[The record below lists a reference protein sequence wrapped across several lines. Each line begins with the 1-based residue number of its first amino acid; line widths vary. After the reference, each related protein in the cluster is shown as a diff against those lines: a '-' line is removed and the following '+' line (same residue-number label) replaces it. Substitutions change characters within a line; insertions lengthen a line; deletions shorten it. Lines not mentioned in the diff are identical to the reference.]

1 MFLKSLVIRGF
12 KSFAEKTTLV
22 FEPGITIVVGPN
34 GSGKSNVIDA
44 ISWVLGEQGPRSLR
58 GGKMEDVIFAGSP
71 HRPALGMTEVALT
84 IDNSAGLLPIEFAEV
99 TISRLL
105 FRSGESEYRLNGA
118 ACRLLDIQEVL
129 SDTGVG
135 REQHTIVGQGQLDD
149 VLNADPEQLRGFI
162 EEAAGVGKHRRR
174 KERAG
179 RKIIATEQNIIRL
192 SDLLSEVRRQLRP
205 LREQAD
211 AASRF
216 SRLSEELARTSVV
229 SAARGLAAARAGLG
243 PGGTLDLDAE
253 IQSREVELKA
263 LEARLLEAETRRR
276 EADGRAE
283 SQREAAWSL
292 ARSGERLSAL
302 SRLAEERLRA
312 LEAELAVET
321 EATAHIRV
329 NELRRQLIEVEE
341 SLEEA
346 RIVETAAI
354 GEQDGAGADRQI
366 DLTAAV
372 SELDVLGQIL
382 DERSRQMGELLRSAR
397 SESAQLSDRAETV
410 ARVSS
415 PDSVA
420 AFVERLAIFQAG
432 LPAIES
438 GLETLV
444 EQLEVLVE
452 VHAKAL
458 EAHRAVSEANDDSGG
473 GKSMA
478 KARRTILEE
487 RLASAERALELAIE
501 AVSTVE
507 GRQRQL
513 GEWIRRAGAI
523 GEQARNFGA
532 EVGAWASQA
541 DQAHAASRAVLDD
554 FEAQA
559 QALRI
564 DRADKAEALDD
575 LRSKA
580 REEDL
585 GRTEV
590 KLRARIL
597 EEKIRG
603 EWNTEPDEAVRK
615 FGHRWEFEDPDR
627 LEALEGIER
636 IAAMDD
642 HLLDRRKVR
651 LERELGEIG
660 RVNPLAAQE
669 FEALGEREEY
679 LSGQLMDLR
688 ASRRDL
694 VKIVESVDEKIKDLF
709 VSAFEEVGAQYERL
723 FSVLFP
729 GGRGRLTL
737 TDPADL
743 LNTGVEVE
751 ARPGGK
757 NIKRL
762 SLLSGGERALS
773 ALAVLFAI
781 FRARPS
787 PFYILDEVEAAL
799 DDVNLHRFLG
809 LLNEFRDSSQ
819 LLVVTHQKRTMEV
832 ADVLYGVSIGRDG
845 ASRVISER
853 MAAHA
858 AEFENSP
865 TANS

>member
-1 MFLKSLVIRGF
+1 
-12 KSFAEKTTLV
+12 
-22 FEPGITIVVGPN
+22 
-34 GSGKSNVIDA
+34 
-44 ISWVLGEQGPRSLR
+44 
-58 GGKMEDVIFAGSP
+58 MEDVIFAGSQ
-71 HRPALGMTEVALT
+71 HRPALGMAEVALT
-84 IDNSAGLLPIEFAEV
+84 IDNSAGLLPIEFTEV

-174 KERAG
+174 KERAR
-179 RKIIATEQNIIRL
+179 RKILATEQNIIRL

-211 AASRF
+211 AATRF
-216 SRLSEELARTSVV
+216 SRISEELGRTALV
-229 SAARGLAAARAGLG
+229 SAARGLCAARAGLG
-243 PGGTLDLDAE
+243 PGGTIDLDFE
-253 IQSREVELKA
+253 IQSRETGLKA
-263 LEARLLEAETRRR
+263 LEARLLAAEATRNS
-276 EADGRAE
+276 AFQRAE
-283 SQREAAWSL
+283 GHREAAWSL
-292 ARSGERLSAL
+292 ARSSERLSAL
-302 SRLAEERLRA
+302 SRLAEERRRA

-329 NELRRQLIEVEE
+329 NELRRQLIEMGEDLE
-341 SLEEA
+341 SA
-346 RIVETAAI
+346 RQAEETAA
-354 GEQDGAGADRQI
+354 GEQEGSDADGRDGVRALIA
-366 DLTAAV
+366 
-372 SELDVLGQIL
+372 ELDVLGKAL
-382 DERSRQMGELLRSAR
+382 DDRSKQMGGLLHRVR
-397 SESAQLSDRAETV
+397 SESADLGEQAEVV
-410 ARVSS
+410 ARDLS

-420 AFVERLAIFQAG
+420 VFADRLGVFQAG

-438 GLETLV
+438 AIAALS
-444 EQLEVLVE
+444 EQLDALIK

-458 EAHRAVSEANDDSGG
+458 EAHDTVSEAHDDSGG
-473 GKSMA
+473 GRSMA
-478 KARRTILEE
+478 KARRTVLEE
-487 RLASAERALELAIE
+487 RLASAERALDVAIE

-513 GEWIRRAGAI
+513 ADWIRRVTLIAQ
-523 GEQARNFGA
+523 QAKPLGV
-532 EVGAWASQA
+532 EVGEWARQA
-541 DQAHAASRAVLDD
+541 EQYHAEQRKSLD
-554 FEAQA
+554 EMEIKVQE
-559 QALRI
+559 LRTE
-564 DRADKAEALDD
+564 RSERAEALDEM
-575 LRSKA
+575 RSKA

-597 EEKIRG
+597 EEKIRE
-603 EWNTEPDEAVRK
+603 EWNADPDEVVRRY
-615 FGHRWEFEDPDR
+615 GNQWEFEDSDR

-642 HLLDRRKVR
+642 HLLERKKAR

-669 FEALGEREEY
+669 FEALGQREEY
-679 LSGQLMDLR
+679 LSGQLTDLR
-688 ASRRDL
+688 SSRKDL
-694 VKIVESVDEKIKDLF
+694 LKVVESVDEKIKDLF
-709 VSAFEEVGAQYERL
+709 VSAFDEVGAQYERL
-723 FSVLFP
+723 FGVLFP

-757 NIKRL
+757 NLKRL
-762 SLLSGGERALS
+762 TLLSGGERALS

-832 ADVLYGVSIGRDG
+832 ADVLYGVSVGRDG
-845 ASRVISER
+845 ASRVISQR
-853 MAAHA
+853 LSAYAS
-858 AEFENSP
+858 EFENSP